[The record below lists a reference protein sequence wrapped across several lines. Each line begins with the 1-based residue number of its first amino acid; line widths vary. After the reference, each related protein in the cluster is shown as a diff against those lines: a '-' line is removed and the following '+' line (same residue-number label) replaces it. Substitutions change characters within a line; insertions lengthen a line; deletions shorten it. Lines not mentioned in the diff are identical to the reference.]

1 MTEPTGGAPAPP
13 PSGDNAEAPPP
24 APQASAQQPVVSKPP
39 AQAQG
44 SWQAPPAGSQPQF
57 QQAPME
63 AGPAPG
69 VAYADLVTRIIAII
83 IDWLILG
90 VVWTIVWTVVA
101 GSLFVT
107 SGFAMLAVAGIVL
120 GVIWAAVSAVYFVY
134 GWTRL
139 RASPGQRVL
148 GLETVN
154 AADGATLSQD
164 QAIQRWIFLFGIPG
178 ILAVLGNIVGL
189 VGSLLGLIGLGYT
202 IYLLYTASQSPKR
215 QGFHDVKASTVVIK
229 RTA

>member
-1 MTEPTGGAPAPP
+1 MSEPTGGAAPP
-13 PSGDNAEAPPP
+13 PPNEHDAGTAQPPV
-24 APQASAQQPVVSKPP
+24 PQPPAQQPAAPQPPAQQPP

-44 SWQAPPAGSQPQF
+44 SWQAPI
-57 QQAPME
+57 E

-69 VAYADLVTRIIAII
+69 VVYADLVTRVIAYF
-83 IDWLILG
+83 IDALILG
-90 VVWTIVWTVVA
+90 VVWSFIWFVVV

-107 SGFAMLAVAGIVL
+107 SGFAVLAAAGIVL
-120 GVIWAAVSAVYFVY
+120 GVIWAALSAVYFVY

-139 RASPGQRVL
+139 RASPGQRLL

-164 QAIQRWIFLFGIPG
+164 RAIQRWIYLFGIPA
-178 ILAVLGNIVGL
+178 ILTVLGNIVGL
-189 VGSLLGLIGLGYT
+189 VGSLLGLIGLGYI

-215 QGFHDVKASTVVIK
+215 QGFHDIQAATVVIK
-229 RTA
+229 HVA